1 MLCSI
6 WLNLSIQTVGTSML
20 LLLFVAVKS
29 QTNAS
34 YIGSHTCPSCN
45 RSTTF
50 FYRWGGLLQV
60 MNFSFFF
67 LSILLFIRYLNRSL
81 LFLICQLC
89 SSYCWFGFTRG
100 LHRIRKSWGVY
111 GRVWGYPSNFGAN
124 PGFSFFLLGPCQGL
138 GLTQRFEFIWCCLV
152 LKCLVSVLFLRL

>member
-1 MLCSI
+1 MLWSI
-6 WLNLSIQTVGTSML
+6 WLNLSIQTVWTSML

-50 FYRWGGLLQV
+50 FYRWGGMLQV

-67 LSILLFIRYLNRSL
+67 LSTLLFIRYLDRSFT
-81 LFLICQLC
+81 FLICQLC
-89 SSYCWFGFTRG
+89 SSYFWFRFTRS
-100 LHRIRKSWGVY
+100 LYRIMKSWGVY
-111 GRVWGYPSNFGAN
+111 CGVWGYPSNFGVN

-138 GLTQRFEFIWCCLV
+138 GLWP
-152 LKCLVSVLFLRL
+152 SVLNLFGVVVLC